1 MRSPTWFRLLQM
13 GIGVVSI
20 IASMIVIAYPNL
32 AVFTII
38 ILISIVLLIVGIERI
53 ITGLLSSSPSPLS
66 SSLLPPISSGSSWL
80 SIYLARSSRL
90 INIGLGILAIAFAIV
105 ALAFPIF
112 AAGFLIAL
120 VSFALLFSGIAR
132 IIHGGILEGGQR
144 KDIPVWSR
152 VFRIGV
158 GALSIA
164 LSVIVIA
171 FPTFGIFFLAL
182 ILSVALLINGIEMIF
197 LATTGRKLTGED
209 ASNMLP

>member
-13 GIGVVSI
+13 GIGIVSI

-53 ITGLLSSSPSPLS
+53 ITGLLSSSPSPS

-80 SIYLARSSRL
+80 SIYLTRSSRL

-120 VSFALLFSGIAR
+120 VSFALLFNGIAR

-164 LSVIVIA
+164 LSIIVIA

-209 ASNMLP
+209 ESNILP